1 MSDKVL
7 LCWQESV
14 PICGIGREVNLLGG
28 PKGCFSLLVH
38 LPDVIVLNGEEDKV
52 MGICLEE
59 WFRSKAAFGVGGLV
73 F

>member
-1 MSDKVL
+1 ML
-7 LCWQESV
+7 LRQQESV
-14 PICGIGREVNLLGG
+14 PIYGIGREVNYLGG

-38 LPDVIVLNGEEDKV
+38 LPDVVVLNGEENKV

-59 WFRSKAAFGVGGLV
+59 WFRSKAAFGLGGPV